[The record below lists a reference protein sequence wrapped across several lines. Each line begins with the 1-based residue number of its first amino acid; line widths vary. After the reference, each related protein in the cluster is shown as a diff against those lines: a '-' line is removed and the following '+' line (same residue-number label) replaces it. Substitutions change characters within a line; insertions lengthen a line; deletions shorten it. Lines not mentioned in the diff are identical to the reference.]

1 MIDLRLLE
9 QLIAFNDYGTLSNAA
24 EKLLISQPAL
34 TRSMQR
40 LEEELGV
47 QLFIRTKNKMTLTE
61 TGYYTVSQARQLLK
75 HSEVFKTNIHHFASQ
90 QTVLYVGASAPG
102 PIYEVEERLNFLI
115 EQERLICNLDSE
127 EQLLKDLMAGTYQ
140 LVITRTPLNIT
151 HDNMYKDTIISQPFF
166 IEELFLSVPDTHP
179 LSKKEVIEA
188 SDLDGLTMLLRSRKR
203 LGIWCEFVDNLKNT
217 HFIEQVD
224 DKAFDE
230 LINASNLPS
239 FASTISNLY
248 FINIPHRVI
257 LPINM
262 PNASIPFYV
271 NSLKKHRHFLDKII
285 SLEDPAKRLK
295 NFEHPEQE
303 LRPDSSFKTIK

>member
-75 HSEVFKTNIHHFASQ
+75 QSEVFKTNVHHFASQ
-90 QTVLYVGASAPG
+90 QTVLYVGSSAPG
-102 PIYEVEERLNFLI
+102 PIYEVEERLKFLI
-115 EQERLICNLDSE
+115 EQERLICKLDTE
-127 EQLLKDLMAGTYQ
+127 EQLLKDLMGGTYQ
-140 LVITRTPLNIT
+140 LVITRNPLNTT
-151 HDNMYKDTIISQPFF
+151 HNNIYKDTIISRPFF
-166 IEELFLSVPDTHP
+166 IEELFLSVPETHP
-179 LSKKEVIEA
+179 LGKKEVIEKA
-188 SDLDGLTMLLRSRKR
+188 DLDGLTMLLRSRKK

-217 HFIEQVD
+217 HFIEQVED
-224 DKAFDE
+224 AAFDE

-239 FASTISNLY
+239 FATTISLLY
-248 FINIPHRVI
+248 IVNFPHRI
-257 LPINM
+257 SIPINM
-262 PNASIPFYV
+262 PGASIPFYI
-271 NSLKKHRHFLDKII
+271 NALKKHRHFLDEII
-285 SLEDPAKRLK
+285 SSEDKTKPIKT
-295 NFEHPEQE
+295 FE
-303 LRPDSSFKTIK
+303 